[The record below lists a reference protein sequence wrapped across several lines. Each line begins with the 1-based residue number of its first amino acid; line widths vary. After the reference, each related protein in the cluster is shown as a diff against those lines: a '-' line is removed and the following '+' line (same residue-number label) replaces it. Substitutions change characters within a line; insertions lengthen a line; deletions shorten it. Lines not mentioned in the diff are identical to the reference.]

1 MLSPYF
7 SPLAPTEQK
16 PYPLPDDPKL
26 VLALLTELAADISN
40 DEKWLTAVA
49 QPCMA
54 SGAFEVR
61 LAAKAFD
68 LTSAVQVRAG
78 DLLDNVIA
86 ELRMALEHHREIAL
100 SGRAPFRKGY
110 PLPFTEAS

>member
-1 MLSPYF
+1 MISPYF
-7 SPLAPTEQK
+7 SPLGPTESK

-49 QPCMA
+49 QPSMCED
-54 SGAFEVR
+54 AFEVR
-61 LAAKAFD
+61 LEAKAFD
-68 LTSAVQVRAG
+68 LFTVVQARPG
-78 DLLDNVIA
+78 KYLDHVID
-86 ELRMALEHHREIAL
+86 ELRGALEQHRDLVL
-100 SGRAPFRKGY
+100 SGRAPFRNGY

>member
-1 MLSPYF
+1 MISPYF
-7 SPLAPTEQK
+7 SPLGSTESK

-49 QPCMA
+49 Q
-54 SGAFEVR
+54 SSFGSDAFEVR
-61 LAAKAFD
+61 LSAKAFD

-86 ELRMALEHHREIAL
+86 ELRGALEHHRSLVL